1 MYNPETEILFPAYL
15 IPELREVRGEKWK
28 HFIDSFSDSP
38 DKTGLE
44 SGLVLFLVKQGGCIG
59 CNADSFRAMRGCKQC
74 SQQTTK
80 RFKGSDQSIID
91 QVISAKMEIENW
103 LKKKEI
109 KEPDS

>member
-38 DKTGLE
+38 DRAKLE

-59 CNADSFRAMRGCKQC
+59 CNADSFRAMRGCKLC
-74 SQQTTK
+74 SQQTIK
-80 RFKGSDQSIID
+80 RYKGSDQSIID
-91 QVISAKMEIENW
+91 QVQSAKTEMEHW
-103 LKKKEI
+103 LKNKKI
-109 KEPDS
+109 KEPGS